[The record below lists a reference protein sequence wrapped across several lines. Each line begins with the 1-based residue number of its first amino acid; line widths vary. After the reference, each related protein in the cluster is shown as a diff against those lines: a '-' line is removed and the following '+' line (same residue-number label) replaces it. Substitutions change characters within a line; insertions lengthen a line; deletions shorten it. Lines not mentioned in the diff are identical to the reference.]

1 MSYVTKLSSLMSLQ
15 IKRNKF
21 ARLFYAVHHNEKR
34 GLFYVKLDD
43 NSRAVLQYKAERK
56 VLDMQVIS
64 VPYRYTGRGLARLLT
79 ETAFTYVIVNYLYM
93 YLTCEYMQKYYLAI
107 KNPALEEYIVGPPH
121 ILEGPDSEPLDPDI
135 IYELPDPEDFLIYSS

>member
-1 MSYVTKLSSLMSLQ
+1 MSYVTKLSSFVSLQ

-21 ARLFYAVHHNEKR
+21 TRMFYAVYHNENR
-34 GLFYVKLDD
+34 GLFYVKLDE
-43 NSRAVLQYKAERK
+43 NSRAVLQYKAQGK

-64 VPYRYTGRGLARLLT
+64 VPYRYRGRGIARLLT

-107 KNPALEEYIVGPPH
+107 KNPDLEEYIVGPPH

-135 IYELPDPEDFLIYSS
+135 IYELPDPEDFLIYFS